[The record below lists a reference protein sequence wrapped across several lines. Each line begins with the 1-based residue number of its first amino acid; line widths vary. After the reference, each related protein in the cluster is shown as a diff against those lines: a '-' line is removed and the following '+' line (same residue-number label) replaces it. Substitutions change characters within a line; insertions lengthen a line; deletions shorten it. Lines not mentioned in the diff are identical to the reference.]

1 MNIAIEELSA
11 CRRRLTIEVPP
22 DQVEKECQGILAD
35 FQKHASIKG
44 FRPGKAP
51 VGMVEKKYRS
61 QIEEEAKRTLIPQA
75 YREAVKEKELNVIS
89 QPAVE
94 DLKFER
100 GLSMSF
106 SIVVDLAPEFT
117 LPDYK
122 GIKVNKAETEATDED
137 VQKVID
143 NLLEQRADYKDLEGR
158 APTENDFAVIDYTGT
173 VDGKP
178 IKEWAEDAGALSEQ
192 KNFWLKM
199 EEKAFLPGFTPQ
211 LKDMKAGE
219 TKEITV
225 TIPDDFPQEA
235 LKGKSATFNVTLSAW
250 KEKELPEFADEIAQE
265 LAQISA
271 QELKDRL
278 KENIQRDKEQT
289 ARNEQIQQI
298 INHLKDKVTCDLP
311 ESAVESE
318 TRSVIQDI
326 VRENQQR
333 GIPDDVIQENQSKIL
348 ENAQGSARD
357 RVKVGFILSK
367 VADAEKIDVESSE
380 LAQEIQIMAQ
390 QYQTTPDKIYKT
402 LEENGGILQLQE
414 DIRKRKTVDFLLKN
428 AEIT

>member
-22 DQVEKECQGILAD
+22 DQVEKECADILKD

-61 QIEEEAKRTLIPQA
+61 QIDEEAKRALIPKA
-75 YREAVKEKELNVIS
+75 YREAVKEKQLNVVS

-117 LPDYK
+117 LPTYK

-137 VQKVID
+137 VQKVLD
-143 NLLEQRADYKDLEGR
+143 HLLDQQANYINLEGR
-158 APTENDFAVIDYTGT
+158 APTNDDFAVLDFTGT

-178 IKEWAEDAGALSEQ
+178 IKELADNAEALSEQ
-192 KNFWLKM
+192 KHFWLKL
-199 EEKAFLPGFTPQ
+199 EENAFLPGFTPQ
-211 LKDMKAGE
+211 LMDLKPGESKD
-219 TKEITV
+219 ITV
-225 TIPDDFPQEA
+225 TIPDDFPQEP
-235 LKGKSATFNVTLSAW
+235 LKGKEAVFQVTLIHW
-250 KEKELPEFADEIAQE
+250 KEKVLPEFDDEMAQE
-265 LAQISA
+265 MAQVNA
-271 QELKDRL
+271 AELKERI
-278 KENIQRDKEQT
+278 KENIQREKEQK
-289 ARNEQIQQI
+289 AREEQVQQI
-298 INHLKDKVTCDLP
+298 ITHLKDKVNCELP

-318 TRSVIQDI
+318 TRSVLQNI

-333 GIPDDVIQENQSKIL
+333 GVPDEVIQENQSTIL

-357 RVKVGFILSK
+357 RVKVDFILSK
-367 VADAEKIDVESSE
+367 IAEAEKIDIESSE
-380 LAQEIQIMAQ
+380 LAQEIQLMAV
-390 QYQTTPDKIYKT
+390 QYQTTPEKIYRT

-414 DIRKRKTVDFLLKN
+414 DIRKRKTIEFLLKN
-428 AEIT
+428 AEMT

>member
-22 DQVEKECQGILAD
+22 DQVEKECSGILKD
-35 FQKHASIKG
+35 FQKHAAIKG

-51 VGMVEKKYRS
+51 MAMVEKKYRRD
-61 QIEEEAKRTLIPQA
+61 IEEEAKRSLIPQA

-117 LPDYK
+117 LPNYT
-122 GIKVNKAETEATDED
+122 GIQVNKAETAATDED

-143 NLLEQRADYKDLEGR
+143 SLLDQRADYPELEGR
-158 APTENDFAVIDYTGT
+158 PPATGDFAVIDFTGT
-173 VDGKP
+173 IDGKP
-178 IKEWAEDAGALSEQ
+178 IKELAENAEALSEQ
-192 KNFWLKM
+192 QHFWLKT
-199 EEKAFLPGFTPQ
+199 EDNAFLPGFTAQ
-211 LKDMKAGE
+211 LMDMKPGDH
-219 TKEITV
+219 KDITV
-225 TIPDDFPQEA
+225 TIPDDFPQDP
-235 LKGKSATFNVTLSAW
+235 LKGKEAVFHVTLQHW
-250 KEKELPEFADEIAQE
+250 KEKIRPEFTDDIAQE
-265 LAQISA
+265 LAKIPA
-271 QELKDRL
+271 AELRERI
-278 KENIQRDKEQT
+278 KENIQRDKEQK
-289 ARNEQIQQI
+289 ARAQQIEQII
-298 INHLKDKVTCDLP
+298 THLKEKVNCELP

-318 TRSVIQDI
+318 TRSVLHDI

-333 GIPDDVIQENQSKIL
+333 GVPDEVIQEHQTTIL

-367 VADAEKIDVESSE
+367 IADAEKIEVESSE
-380 LAQEIQIMAQ
+380 MAQEIGLMAM
-390 QYQTTPDKIYKT
+390 QYQTTADKIYRT
-402 LEENGGILQLQE
+402 LEDNGGILQLQE
-414 DIRKRKTVDFLLKN
+414 DIRKRKTIDFLLKN
-428 AEIT
+428 ANVV